1 MKKFL
6 RRLSVTLCA
15 LALCLTCAKALS
27 VEEALELLEE
37 NYVGEIPAAAY
48 EAETLDELFEII
60 GDPYTYYMDAVKYEE
75 FNASVEGESTVTGIG
90 ATIEYTADGILL
102 TSFLPGSGATAAGLV
117 PGDLIIAIDGIG
129 CVPASDPHRNLII
142 GAEGTSVTLTI
153 KHKDGS
159 TKDYTIQRKTF
170 QLHNTTVTVE
180 NGIGTIDCDSFGS
193 TTVDY
198 FYDGVEKDNKNVD
211 AWVVDLRSN
220 TGGLADAAVGTLGVF
235 AGANSRLY
243 YRLNNG
249 SSFSTYYVA
258 DDLTDKPAIVL
269 VNAFSAS
276 ASEILS
282 GGIRAEQA
290 GIVVGSRT
298 FGKGTAQVV
307 IDKASRPDLF
317 DGDSFKITAFRF
329 YCSDGNTT
337 DKIGVLP
344 TLFVSDEYAEAVAGL
359 LSAKKPTS
367 KDYLTL
373 TLNENVFYLDPAA
386 AKASGLGDA
395 LDELLSALPPDA
407 GIIRSTDKGEAVI
420 STEEAVKLY
429 ADSPVQRGFS
439 DVADS
444 AYSTAINTLGT
455 YGILNGVG
463 DGNFDPNGTLTRAQL
478 CAMLAQA
485 LNVKGKESVLFTDV
499 PEGAWYTADVN
510 AIASLGFVNGL
521 GDGRFDPNGT
531 LTQEQ
536 FIAIM
541 GRLARFL
548 NFHVDDFALGLS
560 DEDLAAE
567 QYASLASWARP
578 SASVLTGCMGNMLYT
593 ELGSIDPSAAVTR
606 EQAAATLC
614 NVLKTLHVLS
624 Y

>member
-407 GIIRSTDKGEAVI
+407 GIIHSTDKGEAVI

-541 GRLARFL
+541 GRLTRFL
-548 NFHVDDFALGLS
+548 NFHVDDFALALS

-567 QYASLASWARP
+567 QYAPLASWARP